1 LGGLGYPLGEWDNC
15 TKESFIMSADRKA
28 AAVLGAL
35 VADAAALGLHWIYDA
50 KRVADVADAHG
61 GGAFV
66 PVDPAHHAGVPA
78 YFAHALRCD
87 GMQSQYGE
95 VLRLAMRSILDNDG
109 FDGVAYRTAFVG
121 YFGAGGSYQGYIDRP
136 TRGVLENTAAE
147 LDVTGID
154 DDQLPATA
162 TLPAVVAWY
171 GDDDVSAK
179 AKEMRE
185 VTNIKDVAEGYSAV
199 CETVLRQVVDGG
211 DLKTVLKMTAQE
223 AEGEIG
229 EALRAALGTD
239 EADSVAYGE
248 VTGRACHLPMAIPLA
263 FHIMSRAD
271 DYADAV
277 ELNIRAG
284 GDSCGRAIVIG
295 AIMAAACGVRD
306 IPLDWILKLDRSAD
320 VWAQCRAIA
329 R

>member
-1 LGGLGYPLGEWDNC
+1 
-15 TKESFIMSADRKA
+15 MSADRKA

-35 VADAAALGLHWIYDA
+35 VADAAALGLHWLYDVE
-50 KRVADVADAHG
+50 RVKTVADAHG

-66 PVDPAHHAGVPA
+66 PVDPAHHEGVPA

-109 FDGVAYRTAFVG
+109 FDGAAYRAAFVG

-147 LDVTGID
+147 QDVTGID
-154 DDQLPATA
+154 DDQLPATS
-162 TLPAVVAWY
+162 TLPALVAWY
-171 GDDDVSAK
+171 GSDEVSAMAK
-179 AKEMRE
+179 AARE
-185 VTNIKDVAEGYSAV
+185 VTNINDVAEGYAVV
-199 CETVLRQVVDGG
+199 CETVLRQVLEGG

-223 AEGEIG
+223 TEGEIG
-229 EALRAALGTD
+229 EALRAALATN
-239 EADSVAYGE
+239 EVDSVAYGA
-248 VTGRACHLPMAIPLA
+248 VTGRACHLPMAVPLA
-263 FHIMSRAD
+263 FHIMSRAE

-277 ELNIRAG
+277 EQNIRAG
-284 GDSCGRAIVIG
+284 GDSCGRAIIIG
-295 AIMAAACGVRD
+295 SIMAAACGVRD
-306 IPLDWILKLDRSAD
+306 VPLDWILKLDRGAGIWD
-320 VWAQCRAIA
+320 QCRAIA

>member
-1 LGGLGYPLGEWDNC
+1 
-15 TKESFIMSADRKA
+15 MSADRKA

-35 VADAAALGLHWIYDA
+35 VADAAALGLHWVYDA

-61 GGAFV
+61 SAAFV
-66 PVDPAHHAGVPA
+66 PVDPAHHAGVAA

-95 VLRLAMRSILDNDG
+95 VLRLAMRSVIENDG
-109 FDGVAYRTAFVG
+109 FDGAAYRAAFVAH
-121 YFGAGGSYQGYIDRP
+121 FGAGGPYQGYIDRP

-154 DDQLPATA
+154 DDQLPATS
-162 TLPAVVAWY
+162 TLPAIMAWY
-171 GDDDVSAK
+171 SGDAQTAMAK
-179 AKEMRE
+179 AARE
-185 VTNIKDVAEGYSAV
+185 VTNINDVAEGYSAV
-199 CETVLRQVVDGG
+199 CERVLCQVVDGG
-211 DLKTVLKMTAQE
+211 DLKTILKMTAQE

-229 EALRAALGTD
+229 EALRAALSSD
-239 EADSVAYGE
+239 ESDSVAYGD

-306 IPLDWILKLDRSAD
+306 IPLEWILKLDRSAD
-320 VWAQCRAIA
+320 VWAQCRLIA